1 MVSGLAGHHYL
12 NEGKK
17 MIDNIT
23 LWHKRARPEPTEK
36 DFNVQ
41 LGCHIEEF
49 VEMLDSLT
57 IRGFPGFFKAI
68 DTIEEIAEKLKD
80 GSLTVSSVDRGEL
93 LDSLADQIVTAV
105 GVGHCAKMDMNAAVQ
120 EVNDSNWSKFNYKG
134 FPEFDENG
142 KVKKGERYRKPN
154 LKGMY

>member
-1 MVSGLAGHHYL
+1 
-12 NEGKK
+12 
-17 MIDNIT
+17 MIDNIN
-23 LWHKRARPEPTEK
+23 LWHKRARPAPTEK

-49 VEMLDSLT
+49 VEMLDALT
-57 IRGFPGFFKAI
+57 ISGFPGFFKAI

-142 KVKKGERYRKPN
+142 KIKKGERYRKPN

>member
-1 MVSGLAGHHYL
+1 
-12 NEGKK
+12 
-17 MIDNIT
+17 MIDNIN

-41 LGCHIEEF
+41 LGCHLEEF

-57 IRGFPGFFKAI
+57 ISGFPNFSSFLKAI
-68 DTIEEIAEKLKD
+68 DTIEEVAEKLKD
-80 GSLTVSSVDRGEL
+80 GTITASSVDRVDL

-105 GVGHCAKMDMNAAVQ
+105 GVGHCAKMDMVAACQ

-142 KVKKGERYRKPN
+142 KIKKGERYRKPN

>member
-1 MVSGLAGHHYL
+1 MAGHPYL
-12 NEGKK
+12 NEGKR
-17 MIDNIT
+17 MIDNIN
-23 LWHKRARPEPTEK
+23 LWHKRARPEPTER
-36 DFNVQ
+36 DLDVQ
-41 LGCHIEEF
+41 IGCHIEEF
-49 VEMLDSLT
+49 VEMLDALEMDW
-57 IRGFPGFFKAI
+57 
-68 DTIEEIAEKLKD
+68 DTNTDLDLAADILEEFSKHLKK
-80 GSLTVSSVDRGEL
+80 GVKTLSSMNREAL

-105 GVGHCAKMDMNAAVQ
+105 GVGHCAKMNVNAAVQ

>member
-1 MVSGLAGHHYL
+1 
-12 NEGKK
+12 

-36 DFNVQ
+36 DFDVQ

-57 IRGFPGFFKAI
+57 IRAEGFDKAI
-68 DTIEEIAEKLKD
+68 DALEDVANGLKA
-80 GSLTVSSVDRGEL
+80 GTLTVSSVDRGEL

-134 FPEFDENG
+134 FPEFDDNG

>member
-1 MVSGLAGHHYL
+1 
-12 NEGKK
+12 

-36 DFNVQ
+36 DFDVQ

-57 IRGFPGFFKAI
+57 IRAEGFDKAI
-68 DTIEEIAEKLKD
+68 DALEDVANGLKA
-80 GSLTVSSVDRGEL
+80 GTLTVSSVDRGEL

-142 KVKKGERYRKPN
+142 KIKKGEHYRKPN

>member
-1 MVSGLAGHHYL
+1 
-12 NEGKK
+12 

-68 DTIEEIAEKLKD
+68 DTIEEISEKLKA
-80 GSLTVSSVDRGEL
+80 GTLTVSSVDRVDL

-142 KVKKGERYRKPN
+142 KIKKGERYRKPN

>member
-1 MVSGLAGHHYL
+1 
-12 NEGKK
+12 
-17 MIDNIT
+17 MIDNIN

-36 DFNVQ
+36 DFDVQ

-49 VEMLDSLT
+49 IEMMDSLT
-57 IRGFPGFFKAI
+57 IYFDSARINNAL
-68 DTIEEIAEKLKD
+68 DALEELSEGLKT
-80 GSLTVSSVDRGEL
+80 GVLTVSSMSREDI

-105 GVGHCAKMDMNAAVQ
+105 GVGYCAKMDMVAACQ

>member
-1 MVSGLAGHHYL
+1 
-12 NEGKK
+12 

-36 DFNVQ
+36 DFDVQ

-57 IRGFPGFFKAI
+57 IRAEGFDKAI
-68 DTIEEIAEKLKD
+68 DALEDVANGLKD
-80 GSLTVSSVDRGEL
+80 GTLTVSSVDRGEL

-105 GVGHCAKMDMNAAVQ
+105 GVGHCAKMDMNSAVQ

-142 KVKKGERYRKPN
+142 KVKKGERYHKPN

>member
-1 MVSGLAGHHYL
+1 
-12 NEGKK
+12 

-23 LWHKRARPEPTEK
+23 LWHKRARPEPTHK

-49 VEMLDSLT
+49 IEMMDALELDW
-57 IRGFPGFFKAI
+57 
-68 DTIEEIAEKLKD
+68 DTDTYLRDAVNTLSDYADALK
-80 GSLTVSSVDRGEL
+80 SGERTATRLNRKDL
-93 LDSLADQIVTAV
+93 LDSLADQVVTAV
-105 GVGHCAKMDMNAAVQ
+105 GVAHCAKMDMVAACQ

-142 KVKKGERYRKPN
+142 KIKKGERFHRPN
-154 LKGMY
+154 LEGMY

>member
-1 MVSGLAGHHYL
+1 
-12 NEGKK
+12 

-49 VEMLDSLT
+49 VEMLDALT
-57 IRGFPGFFKAI
+57 ISGFPGFFKAI

-142 KVKKGERYRKPN
+142 KIKKGERYRKPN

>member
-1 MVSGLAGHHYL
+1 
-12 NEGKK
+12 

-36 DFNVQ
+36 DFDVQ

-49 VEMLDSLT
+49 VEMMDALSIYFDDVPVAKALDTLENLAD
-57 IRGFPGFFKAI
+57 GLKA
-68 DTIEEIAEKLKD
+68 
-80 GSLTVSSVDRGEL
+80 GVLTVSSTDRGEL

-105 GVGHCAKMDMNAAVQ
+105 GVGHCARMDMVAAVQ

>member
-1 MVSGLAGHHYL
+1 
-12 NEGKK
+12 

-23 LWHKRARPEPTEK
+23 LWHKRARPEPTYR
-36 DFNVQ
+36 DFEVQ

-49 VEMLDSLT
+49 IEMMDSLS
-57 IRGFPGFFKAI
+57 IYFDKIQVNKAL
-68 DTIEEIAEKLKD
+68 DALEELADGLKA
-80 GSLTVSSVDRGEL
+80 GVLTVSSMDRGEV
-93 LDSLADQIVTAV
+93 LDALADQIVTAV
-105 GVGHCAKMDMNAAVQ
+105 GVGHCAKMDMVAACQ

-142 KVKKGERYRKPN
+142 KVKKGERYYKPN

>member
-1 MVSGLAGHHYL
+1 
-12 NEGKK
+12 
-17 MIDNIT
+17 MIDNIN
-23 LWHKRARPEPTEK
+23 LWHKRARPAPTEK

-49 VEMLDSLT
+49 VEMLDALT
-57 IRGFPGFFKAI
+57 ISGYPGFFKAI

-105 GVGHCAKMDMNAAVQ
+105 GVGHCAKMEMVAAVQ

>member
-12 NEGKK
+12 NEGKR

-36 DFNVQ
+36 DFDVQ

-57 IRGFPGFFKAI
+57 IRAEGFDKAI
-68 DTIEEIAEKLKD
+68 DALEDVANGLKA
-80 GSLTVSSVDRGEL
+80 GTLTVSSVDRAEL

-134 FPEFDENG
+134 FPEFDDNG
-142 KVKKGERYRKPN
+142 KIKKGERYRKPN

>member
-1 MVSGLAGHHYL
+1 
-12 NEGKK
+12 

-23 LWHKRARPEPTEK
+23 LWHKRARPEPTYR
-36 DFNVQ
+36 DFEVQ

-49 VEMLDSLT
+49 IEMMDSLS
-57 IRGFPGFFKAI
+57 IYFDKIQVNKAL
-68 DTIEEIAEKLKD
+68 DALEDLADGLKA
-80 GSLTVSSVDRGEL
+80 GVLTVSSMDRGEV
-93 LDSLADQIVTAV
+93 LDALADQIVTAV
-105 GVGHCAKMDMNAAVQ
+105 GVGHCAKMDMVAACQ

-142 KVKKGERYRKPN
+142 KVKKGERYYKPN